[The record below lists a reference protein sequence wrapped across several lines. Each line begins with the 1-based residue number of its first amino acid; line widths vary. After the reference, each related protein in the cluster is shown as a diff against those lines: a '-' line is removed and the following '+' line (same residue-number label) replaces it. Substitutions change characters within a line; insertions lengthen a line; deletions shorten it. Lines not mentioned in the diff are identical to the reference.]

1 MNIYELQANFWK
13 LHEHC
18 HFRPSE
24 SSLYFYLL
32 FLANRLFWVE
42 WFGMADKMM
51 ALFLGISLQVLKS
64 SRLRLKEAGLIDFVP
79 GGGHGVKTKY
89 QISAPK
95 STLKP
100 SSNNINTKEK
110 RFNNKEYG
118 KKKGFVHKG
127 SDFD

>member
-1 MNIYELQANFWK
+1 MNIYELQTNFWK

-24 SSLYFYLL
+24 ISLYFYLL
-32 FLANRLFWVE
+32 FLANRSFWIV
-42 WFGMADKMM
+42 WFEMADK
-51 ALFLGISLQVLKS
+51 LIVVLLGISLQVLKS
-64 SRLRLKEAGLIDFVP
+64 SRLKLKEAGLIDFVP

-89 QISAPK
+89 QISPPK
-95 STLKP
+95 PIPKP

-110 RFNNKEYG
+110 IFNTNENG

>member
-13 LHEHC
+13 LHEHS

-24 SSLYFYLL
+24 SALYFYLL
-32 FLANRLFWVE
+32 FLANRSFWIE
-42 WFGMADKMM
+42 WFVMADKIM
-51 ALFLGISLQVLKS
+51 APLLGVSLEVLKS
-64 SRLRLKEAGLIDFVP
+64 SRLKLKEAGLIDFVP

-89 QISAPK
+89 QISTLK

-110 RFNNKEYG
+110 IFNNKEYG